1 MRTRIRAI
9 SAVIAATLVVGL
21 FAGSATAAKQQ
32 ESSWWG
38 GTAKAKLT
46 LVHGIDGKDGFPVD
60 ISVYRLAVGADRFEG
75 VTYGTVAG
83 PLKVDPG
90 IYRIAIRPAGAPKY
104 SEPVLKR
111 WIWLGPGSNKSV
123 VAHLDASGAPILSV
137 YRNKVSD
144 AGDGNTRITVRHNA
158 AVGPVDVFANGGLAV
173 SGLANPHQ
181 AVLEVPAG
189 DYSIE
194 VALAG
199 GGASVFGPATLGFDE
214 DTNTII
220 YATLDKDGNFN
231 PLLQVLPTA

>member
-1 MRTRIRAI
+1 MRTRIRALA
-9 SAVIAATLVVGL
+9 AVISATLVVGL
-21 FAGSATAAKQQ
+21 FAGTATAAKQK
-32 ESSWWG
+32 ETSWWWG
-38 GTAKAKLT
+38 GKAKLT
-46 LVHGIDGKDGFPVD
+46 LVHGIDGENGFPVD
-60 ISVYRLAVGADRFEG
+60 ISVYRLAVGAQRFED

-111 WIWLGPGSNKSV
+111 WLWLGPHANKSV
-123 VAHLDASGAPILSV
+123 VAHLDAKGAPVLSV

-158 AVGPVDVFANGGLAV
+158 AVGPVDVFANGGKVV
-173 SGLANPHQ
+173 SWLANPRQ

-189 DYSIE
+189 TYDIS

-199 GGASVFGPATLGFDE
+199 GGATVFGPAALGFAE

-220 YATLDKDGNFN
+220 YATLDRNGNFN